1 MFSWVWVTRW
11 CWGTNEGR
19 WKEKFARLFSP
30 SRILQISPNQANSTI
45 LGRACDFSELLQVFC
60 RPGPRHII
68 WHHHNVHAAK
78 ALCNLLVSSMST
90 AKKVACT
97 NNHHCKRQFCAI
109 AISAIHVVF
118 SRTKNPKTLHR
129 KFFKKLQQN
138 EAFLDATIYKKKNLS
153 KIPYRLF
160 IASAANQ
167 GSGNHEHST
176 YLDCLNVSPSN
187 ISKY

>member
-109 AISAIHVVF
+109 AIL
-118 SRTKNPKTLHR
+118 P
-129 KFFKKLQQN
+129 
-138 EAFLDATIYKKKNLS
+138 FLKKNRFIRQKKAHTHTNIYIHRPMVQYREWRDHLNLQCQLLLKWDRRLS
-153 KIPYRLF
+153 L
-160 IASAANQ
+160 
-167 GSGNHEHST
+167 
-176 YLDCLNVSPSN
+176 
-187 ISKY
+187 